1 MSDREEFLRG
11 DFSFLDIDEQM
22 FRDAGAI
29 YGEDSVCA
37 AQDRFD
43 RLLRLAAGWACQHE
57 GDAFFRCIGG
67 SGGAGKDG
75 EQYAYSRY
83 DVHHHG
89 YARPELKGATSLS
102 ADRSLFLVIT
112 LLAAPRAPSA

>member
-37 AQDRFD
+37 AQDCFD
-43 RLLRLAAGWACQHE
+43 RLLRLAAGRACQHE
-57 GDAFFRCIGG
+57 GDAFFRRIGG
-67 SGGAGKDG
+67 SGGQERTASST
-75 EQYAYSRY
+75 Q
-83 DVHHHG
+83 
-89 YARPELKGATSLS
+89 T
-102 ADRSLFLVIT
+102 ADTTFIIMVM
-112 LLAAPRAPSA
+112 RALN

>member
-1 MSDREEFLRG
+1 MKGLRG
-11 DFSFLDIDEQM
+11 DLPFLDIDEQM
-22 FRDAGAI
+22 FWDAGAI
-29 YGEDSVCA
+29 YGGDSICA

-67 SGGAGKDG
+67 SGGAGEDC

-83 DVHHHG
+83 DVYHHG
-89 YARPELKGATSLS
+89 YARPQPKGATGLL
-102 ADRSLFLVIT
+102 ADRSLFLVLT
-112 LLAAPRAPSA
+112 SRAAPRAPSA